1 MVSSGGFHL
10 PVTRVVNNPEGPA
23 HRPLGGFSRPR
34 QEQWSGSCLGGSEV
48 APGLP
53 TAGGGGAPSL
63 HVLHGAAVMPEGGD
77 SRYGQRPPK
86 AERRRLQ
93 GHETHSPARL
103 GGSAVRASPRPRASG
118 PIPGKGRYLGCRLHP
133 GPSRCVPFS
142 PSLFPAHSLK
152 TVGQSQEGT
161 NKRTNQTT
169 SGGPRYPRPA
179 HFASLLS
186 PPFPRDK
193 ILLWLRGPPLPG
205 PWGPGPWQEGGGP
218 SHLRLLGGS

>member
-1 MVSSGGFHL
+1 MSSGGFHL
-10 PVTRVVNNPEGPA
+10 PVTGVVNNPEGPA

-169 SGGPRYPRPA
+169 SRGP
-179 HFASLLS
+179 SLS
-186 PPFPRDK
+186 PSCSFRF
-193 ILLWLRGPPLPG
+193 PPLSAIP
-205 PWGPGPWQEGGGP
+205 P
-218 SHLRLLGGS
+218 